1 MKNNQT
7 NLSCPKCQSNNLQF
21 QLVNIQDIVP
31 RRHSF
36 IWWIL
41 VGWWWVT
48 IKWLF
53 LYILMGLFIIPLK
66 MLLPKNR
73 RISNDVKNYKICKDC
88 GYHWK

>member
-31 RRHSF
+31 RRHSL

-41 VGWWWVT
+41 VGWWWVS

-53 LYILMGLFIIPLK
+53 LYFLMGFFIIPLK
-66 MLLPKNR
+66 MLLPKNK

-88 GYHWK
+88 GHHWK

>member
-1 MKNNQT
+1 MKTNQT
-7 NLSCPKCQSNNLQF
+7 NLSCPKCQSNKLQF

-53 LYILMGLFIIPLK
+53 LYFLMGFFVIPLK
-66 MLLPKNR
+66 MLLPKNK

-88 GYHWK
+88 GHHWR